1 MGEAFLSL
9 SLSRTHLSPLFSMC
23 RQSPP
28 PLSHLISL
36 HLLASW
42 LTITRFLAAKS
53 LPMVCAISQQESK
66 IWGVTPQHMLQPP
79 YRAA

>member
-66 IWGVTPQHMLQPP
+66 VLGDGPNNLIG
-79 YRAA
+79 